1 MLSSQERPKKGGAMA
16 VGVLG
21 LQGDAAEHAKMLERL
36 GKEARVVKGLRDL
49 EDLEGLIIPGGEST
63 TMGRLI
69 RREGLDEAIKS
80 ASFPV
85 FGTCAGAVLLARR
98 IAGTEQYSLGLM
110 GMEVERNAYG
120 RQKES
125 FEAEVEIPALGGSY
139 RAVFIRAPVI
149 KQVNE
154 GEVLAKYRGSPILV
168 REGRCLAATF
178 HPELTLDLRVHQ
190 YFLEMVDG

>member
-1 MLSSQERPKKGGAMA
+1 MLSYRERPKKGGAMV

-21 LQGDAAEHAKMLERL
+21 LQGDVAEHARMLERL
-36 GKEARVVKGLRDL
+36 GKEARVVKGPRDL
-49 EDLEGLIIPGGEST
+49 EGLEGLIIPGGEST

-80 ASFPV
+80 ASFPI
-85 FGTCAGAVLLARR
+85 FGTCAGAILMARR

-120 RQKES
+120 RQRES
-125 FEAEVEIPALGGSY
+125 FEAEVEIPALGGGY
-139 RAVFIRAPVI
+139 KAVFIRAPLI
-149 KQVNE
+149 KSIDR
-154 GEVLAKYRGSPILV
+154 GEVLAEYRGSPILV

>member
-1 MLSSQERPKKGGAMA
+1 MV

-85 FGTCAGAVLLARR
+85 FGTCAGAILLARR

-149 KQVNE
+149 KQVDE

>member
-1 MLSSQERPKKGGAMA
+1 MLSYLERPKKGGAMA

-21 LQGDAAEHAKMLERL
+21 LQGDVAEHARMLERL

-49 EDLEGLIIPGGEST
+49 EGLEGLIMPGGEST
-63 TMGRLI
+63 TMGKLI
-69 RREGLDEAIKS
+69 RREGLDEAIKG
-80 ASFPV
+80 ASFPI

-120 RQKES
+120 RQRES
-125 FEAEVEIPALGGSY
+125 FEAEIEIPALGGGY

-149 KQVNE
+149 KQVDE
-154 GEVLAKYRGSPILV
+154 GEVLAEYRGSPILV

-190 YFLEMVDG
+190 YFLGMVDG

>member
-21 LQGDAAEHAKMLERL
+21 LQGDAAEHARMLERL